1 MSFIHVVTFKWNDG
15 FSGEPVAAAL
25 RDLIPQ
31 LDGVQSYLCGCDV
44 GMSPGTYD
52 FAVVGIFDSRE
63 HFLAYRDHPEHQ
75 RILTEM
81 ISPNLAD
88 KTFVQWEAESAS

>member
-1 MSFIHVVTFKWNDG
+1 MHVVTFKWRDG

-25 RDLIPQ
+25 GELIPR
-31 LDGVQSYLCGCDV
+31 LEGVQSYRCGCDV

-75 RILTEM
+75 RILHEL
-81 ISPNLAD
+81 IGPNLAD
-88 KTFVQWEAESAS
+88 KTFVQIED

>member
-1 MSFIHVVTFKWNDG
+1 MHVVTFKWRDG

-25 RDLIPQ
+25 AELIPR
-31 LDGVQSYLCGCDV
+31 LEGVQSYRCGCDV

-63 HFLAYRDHPEHQ
+63 HFVAYRDHPEHQ
-75 RILTEM
+75 RILHEL
-81 ISPNLAD
+81 IGPNLAD
-88 KTFVQWEAESAS
+88 KTFVQIED